1 MNLYLQDKVFIV
13 TGGGSGIGAAISL
26 GLADEGA
33 IPVIFGHSPLSDELA
48 RELDQRGS
56 QSLFIQVELRDED
69 ACRAAVASVLQ
80 RFGRIDGLVNNA
92 GVNDSV
98 GLEAGR
104 SAFVESLEKN
114 LIHYYL
120 MTHLCVDALRATRG
134 SIVNISSKTAL
145 TGQGGTSGYTAAK
158 GAQLSLTREWATSLL
173 ADGIRVNAVI
183 PAEVMTPLYE
193 RWINTFADSEAKL
206 ASIVEKNPLRPAHD
220 HQRRNRRQRAVS
232 AVLARLPHHRPM
244 AGGGWRLHPPRPGP
258 DMNRQCLAL
267 DLIDDPAL
275 IAEYERL
282 HQQIWP
288 QISAHLRQYGVLDM
302 QIWRLGTRLFMVMDT
317 APDFNSLAF
326 EQASASDARVQQW
339 EALMW
344 RFQQRTPWTQ
354 PTEKWAPM
362 TRIFSLT

>member
-1 MNLYLQDKVFIV
+1 MNLHLQDKVFIV

-33 IPVIFGHSPLSDELA
+33 IPVIFGHSPLSGELA
-48 RELDQRGS
+48 RQLDQRGA
-56 QSLFIQVELRDED
+56 QSLFVQVELRDED

-98 GLEAGR
+98 GLDAGR

-120 MTHLCVDALRATRG
+120 MTHLCVDALKASRG

-173 ADGIRVNAVI
+173 ADGVRVNAVI

-193 RWINTFADSEAKL
+193 RWINSFDDPQAKL
-206 ASIVEKNPLRPAHD
+206 ASIVEKIPLG
-220 HQRRNRRQRAVS
+220 QRMTTAEEIADSVLFLLSPRASHTTGQWLV
-232 AVLARLPHHRPM
+232 VD
-244 AGGGWRLHPPRPGP
+244 GGYTHLDR
-258 DMNRQCLAL
+258 AL
-267 DLIDDPAL
+267 
-275 IAEYERL
+275 
-282 HQQIWP
+282 
-288 QISAHLRQYGVLDM
+288 
-302 QIWRLGTRLFMVMDT
+302 T
-317 APDFNSLAF
+317 
-326 EQASASDARVQQW
+326 
-339 EALMW
+339 
-344 RFQQRTPWTQ
+344 
-354 PTEKWAPM
+354 
-362 TRIFSLT
+362 

>member
-48 RELDQRGS
+48 RQLDQRGT
-56 QSLFIQVELRDED
+56 QSLFVQVELRDED

-80 RFGRIDGLVNNA
+80 RFDRIDGLVNNA
-92 GVNDSV
+92 GANDGV

-120 MTHLCVDALRATRG
+120 MTHLCVDALKATRG
-134 SIVNISSKTAL
+134 SLVNISSKTAL

-173 ADGIRVNAVI
+173 KDGIRVNAVI

-193 RWINTFADSEAKL
+193 RWIDSFADPQAKL
-206 ASIVEKNPLRPAHD
+206 ASIVAKIPFG
-220 HQRRNRRQRAVS
+220 QRMTTPSEIADSVLFLLSSRSSHTTGQWLVVDGGYTHLDRA
-232 AVLARLPHHRPM
+232 
-244 AGGGWRLHPPRPGP
+244 
-258 DMNRQCLAL
+258 
-267 DLIDDPAL
+267 
-275 IAEYERL
+275 
-282 HQQIWP
+282 
-288 QISAHLRQYGVLDM
+288 
-302 QIWRLGTRLFMVMDT
+302 
-317 APDFNSLAF
+317 
-326 EQASASDARVQQW
+326 
-339 EALMW
+339 
-344 RFQQRTPWTQ
+344 
-354 PTEKWAPM
+354 
-362 TRIFSLT
+362 LT